1 MSCLTTSQ
9 RYNRKHP
16 HSLIPRAWQTTRPP
30 HLRISKGMIHL
41 HPLHPPSLRKLHK
54 NSPSLLHQNFG
65 KALHHH
71 GDRTNGVIL
80 DTRPWD
86 RRGSCAGKSCTPRRT
101 QGQQASFLCGLGL
114 WNLWSSLS
122 QWEQR
127 VSAAF
132 SWKQHISALPASR
145 NTPGKFVDSPPQKH
159 RDPRCPGI
167 KKRSKTTWVLFKP
180 SVCRPFFTGRLIYR
194 ISKNGLW

>member
-122 QWEQR
+122 QWEQ
-127 VSAAF
+127 SLSCF
-132 SWKQHISALPASR
+132 
-145 NTPGKFVDSPPQKH
+145 FM
-159 RDPRCPGI
+159 
-167 KKRSKTTWVLFKP
+167 KTTYLGPACFEEYSRQVRRFSTAKAPWPKMPWHQKKVQNNLGTLQTLCL
-180 SVCRPFFTGRLIYR
+180 SSLLY
-194 ISKNGLW
+194 W